1 MILCT
6 CLCIWARV
14 CERARFLRLSG
25 PKLLCFGLFSCM
37 GAGGFLVKP
46 RQTPGGMIHFWGEFS
61 LAFSAR
67 LGGAF
72 SQSRARTG
80 FFACF
85 IRRRAHFFIVR
96 ELAEFGY
103 MKRFCTSVHSSR
115 LVVPFWFP
123 IRSGRS
129 WVGVGVWGWISCY
142 VIGRGN
148 TATAYLQAGMI
159 RPVPGA
165 TADAV
170 VDVQGGSGRRVPQEA
185 KLGRTATPAPECGQA
200 KLRVKFIGR
209 EYN

>member
-1 MILCT
+1 M
-6 CLCIWARV
+6 WDW
-14 CERARFLRLSG
+14 FLRGSIPSYIIEG
-25 PKLLCFGLFSCM
+25 NPRTIG
-37 GAGGFLVKP
+37 GAVSQPGF
-46 RQTPGGMIHFWGEFS
+46 TP
-61 LAFSAR
+61 AFAGIFVSAR
-67 LGGAF
+67 A
-72 SQSRARTG
+72 G
-80 FFACF
+80 FF
-85 IRRRAHFFIVR
+85 ILR

-103 MKRFCTSVHSSR
+103 MKRFCTSVHSSS
-115 LVVPFWFP
+115 LVCPLWFP

-129 WVGVGVWGWISCY
+129 WVGEGDVGCMIHSY

>member
-1 MILCT
+1 MRRSRKSASHRPSQAFC
-6 CLCIWARV
+6 
-14 CERARFLRLSG
+14 FLRGPAFLFCGNLLSLDRENSFAQAFIFPGWSLHSGSRSDRAG
-25 PKLLCFGLFSCM
+25 PGLGRGMWGC
-37 GAGGFLVKP
+37 
-46 RQTPGGMIHFWGEFS
+46 MIHS
-61 LAFSAR
+61 
-67 LGGAF
+67 
-72 SQSRARTG
+72 
-80 FFACF
+80 
-85 IRRRAHFFIVR
+85 
-96 ELAEFGY
+96 
-103 MKRFCTSVHSSR
+103 
-115 LVVPFWFP
+115 
-123 IRSGRS
+123 
-129 WVGVGVWGWISCY
+129 Y

>member
-1 MILCT
+1 MQVPIYSRTLT
-6 CLCIWARV
+6 
-14 CERARFLRLSG
+14 G
-25 PKLLCFGLFSCM
+25 PGIGEGEWGC
-37 GAGGFLVKP
+37 
-46 RQTPGGMIHFWGEFS
+46 MIHS
-61 LAFSAR
+61 
-67 LGGAF
+67 
-72 SQSRARTG
+72 
-80 FFACF
+80 
-85 IRRRAHFFIVR
+85 
-96 ELAEFGY
+96 
-103 MKRFCTSVHSSR
+103 
-115 LVVPFWFP
+115 
-123 IRSGRS
+123 
-129 WVGVGVWGWISCY
+129 Y

>member
-1 MILCT
+1 M
-6 CLCIWARV
+6 RD
-14 CERARFLRLSG
+14 LSFFPVGLSSLVPDPIG
-25 PKLLCFGLFSCM
+25 PVLGL
-37 GAGGFLVKP
+37 G
-46 RQTPGGMIHFWGEFS
+46 RGM
-61 LAFSAR
+61 
-67 LGGAF
+67 
-72 SQSRARTG
+72 
-80 FFACF
+80 
-85 IRRRAHFFIVR
+85 
-96 ELAEFGY
+96 
-103 MKRFCTSVHSSR
+103 
-115 LVVPFWFP
+115 
-123 IRSGRS
+123 
-129 WVGVGVWGWISCY
+129 WGWLIRYSY

>member
-1 MILCT
+1 M
-6 CLCIWARV
+6 
-14 CERARFLRLSG
+14 
-25 PKLLCFGLFSCM
+25 
-37 GAGGFLVKP
+37 
-46 RQTPGGMIHFWGEFS
+46 
-61 LAFSAR
+61 
-67 LGGAF
+67 
-72 SQSRARTG
+72 
-80 FFACF
+80 
-85 IRRRAHFFIVR
+85 
-96 ELAEFGY
+96 
-103 MKRFCTSVHSSR
+103 
-115 LVVPFWFP
+115 
-123 IRSGRS
+123 
-129 WVGVGVWGWISCY
+129 WGWLIRYSY